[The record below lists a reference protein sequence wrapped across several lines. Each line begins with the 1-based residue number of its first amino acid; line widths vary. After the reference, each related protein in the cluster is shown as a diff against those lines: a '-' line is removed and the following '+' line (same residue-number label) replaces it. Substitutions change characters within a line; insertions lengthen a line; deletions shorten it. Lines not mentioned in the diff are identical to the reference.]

1 MGGVQLDADCL
12 AERGMSGAAVVSA
25 CRERGV
31 LTRVLAGE
39 VLQITPPFVIE
50 PEELDHVVEVVDD
63 VLAGEGS
70 FGLIDKDPK
79 GIEGETNRSAY
90 DDFAD

>member
-1 MGGVQLDADCL
+1 MGGVQLDADWL
-12 AERGMSGAAVVSA
+12 AERSVSGASVVSA
-25 CRERGV
+25 CRERGI

-50 PEELDHVVEVVDD
+50 PEELDQVVEVIDD

-70 FGLIDKDPK
+70 L
-79 GIEGETNRSAY
+79 A
-90 DDFAD
+90 